1 MIFLHGAYS
10 LIFFFLRD
18 SSSPSTSDCSSR
30 KPNQEMEK
38 LKCHPIVRKRNRESE
53 PQSESGKGSLASVTW
68 PAKNLI
74 LPVPKSQEPLC
85 TLTPRWLVLSLT
97 SSPTDLLSSSP
108 SAPGPPRLPRCISCS
123 ALVKESP
130 GGPGGNS
137 PEVEAMFL
145 QLLEASF
152 SPGDSRLFSA
162 GGREAL

>member
-1 MIFLHGAYS
+1 MVHIHLF
-10 LIFFFLRD
+10 FFFLRD

-38 LKCHPIVRKRNRESE
+38 LKCHPIVRKRNRENE
-53 PQSESGKGSLASVTW
+53 PQSETGKGSLASVTW

-74 LPVPKSQEPLC
+74 LPVPKAQEPLC
-85 TLTPRWLVLSLT
+85 TLTPRWLVLSLI
-97 SSPTDLLSSSP
+97 SSPHRPSLLQPLCSWP
-108 SAPGPPRLPRCISCS
+108 SRLPRCISSS
-123 ALVKESP
+123 ALVKGSP

-145 QLLEASF
+145 QLLAASF